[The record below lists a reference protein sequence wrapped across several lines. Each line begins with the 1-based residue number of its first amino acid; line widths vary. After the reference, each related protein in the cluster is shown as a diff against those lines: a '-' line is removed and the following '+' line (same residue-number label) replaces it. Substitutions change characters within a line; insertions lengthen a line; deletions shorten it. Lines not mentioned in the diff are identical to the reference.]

1 MAALRS
7 VGSQRTRM
15 AVPYL
20 IWALIFIIVPIVL
33 ILYYSLTVENDS
45 GVIAFSWS
53 NYARAFQPT
62 YLLVMWRSVL
72 LALISTVICV
82 LTGYP
87 IAYIMASK
95 EYSSKGF
102 LLFLFLVPMWMN
114 FLLRTYSW
122 IAILE
127 NNGIINTFLKAIGLP
142 ALKLLYVDQAV
153 VLGMVYNFLP
163 FMILPIYTVL
173 SKMDQNL
180 IEAAQDLGANNR
192 NVFLKLIF
200 PLSMPG
206 VISGVTMVFMP
217 AVTTFI
223 ISDLLG
229 GGQYML
235 IGNLIEQ
242 QFLLVNDWHF
252 GSAVSVILMAM
263 VIISVGIFSMVDKD
277 SEGGA
282 LF

>member
-7 VGSQRTRM
+7 VGSQRSRM
-15 AVPYL
+15 AAPYL
-20 IWALIFIIVPIVL
+20 IWALIFIIVPIIL
-33 ILYYSLTVENDS
+33 IIYYSLTVETDN
-45 GVIAFSWS
+45 GMTFSWS
-53 NYARAFQPT
+53 NYARAFEPA
-62 YLLVMWRSVL
+62 YLRVMWRSIA
-72 LALISTVICV
+72 LALVSTLICV

-87 IAYIMASK
+87 VAYIMASK

-142 ALKLLYVDQAV
+142 ALKLLFVDQAV
-153 VLGMVYNFLP
+153 ALGMVYNFLP

-173 SKMDQNL
+173 KKMDQNL
-180 IEAAQDLGANNR
+180 IEAAQDLGADNR
-192 NVFLKLIF
+192 KVFLNLVF
-200 PLSMPG
+200 PLSLPG

-223 ISDLLG
+223 ISSLLG

-242 QFLLVNDWHF
+242 QFLRVNDWHF

-263 VIISVGIFSMVDKD
+263 VIISVGVFSMVDKD